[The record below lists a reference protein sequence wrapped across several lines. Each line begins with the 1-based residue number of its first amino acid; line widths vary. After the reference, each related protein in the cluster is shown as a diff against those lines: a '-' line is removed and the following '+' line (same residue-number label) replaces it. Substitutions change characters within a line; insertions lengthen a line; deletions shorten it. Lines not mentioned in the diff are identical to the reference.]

1 MVGPADLDVNAEKAS
16 FAGRRVAEWDLA
28 KIAAELQLASSR
40 IPGGCVY
47 EDGSFALVSDAIL
60 TGRPTK
66 IDLAIDGRRFTGH
79 HTGVLAFRKGE
90 ALVATAG
97 SKLFCDGQDVGTP
110 RPARP

>member
-1 MVGPADLDVNAEKAS
+1 MH
-16 FAGRRVAEWDLA
+16 
-28 KIAAELQLASSR
+28 
-40 IPGGCVY
+40 
-47 EDGSFALVSDAIL
+47 
-60 TGRPTK
+60 GRPTK